1 MDETASPRVI
11 VGVTGSLASLNAL
24 RRAVAEARARNA
36 VLQVVHVCRV
46 QPGDPAVMYAAR
58 ESSAAAALEDIGTW
72 LDEALGGPPAG
83 VPLRRTS
90 VAGPPPG
97 PALVDLVGAESDL
110 LVVGRSGRRLGL
122 FWAGSVAAYCARRA
136 ACPVLVVPPP
146 ELAREFG
153 GRTGLRRRIDRALA
167 EELQIGQDGRAG

>member
-24 RRAVAEARARNA
+24 RRAVAEARTRNA

-46 QPGDPAVMYAAR
+46 QAGDPAVSHTLR
-58 ESSAAAALEDIGTW
+58 EPSTAAALEDVGTW

-83 VPLRRTS
+83 VPLRRTAI
-90 VAGPPPG
+90 AGPPPG
-97 PALVDLVGAESDL
+97 PALVGLVGSESDL
-110 LVVGRSGRRLGL
+110 LVVGRSHRRLGL
-122 FWAGSVAAYCARRA
+122 FWPGSVAAYCVRRA

-153 GRTGLRRRIDRALA
+153 GGTGLRRRIDRALA
-167 EELQIGQDGRAG
+167 TELQVEHGGRAG